1 MTEKNNILDE
11 EAERLFQELGGI
23 DKTKASHKDRL
34 ADGLLAKEKELDILR
49 ALLLEMTQLLGD
61 FLKDARLLQN
71 ARIPSDPFIRFLEIL
86 SLLSKKSHQDK
97 NIFIGNLSFGE
108 KPGQHAVAPAAFES
122 GRSRPRPTE
131 EGERYRHSR

>member
-11 EAERLFQELGGI
+11 EAEKLFQELGGI

-61 FLKDARLLQN
+61 FLK
-71 ARIPSDPFIRFLEIL
+71 
-86 SLLSKKSHQDK
+86 
-97 NIFIGNLSFGE
+97 
-108 KPGQHAVAPAAFES
+108 
-122 GRSRPRPTE
+122 
-131 EGERYRHSR
+131 